1 MKASPCFTRMIK
13 NFLIGFALLTCVMV
27 TLLGFQGEH
36 RLVPAIEFF
45 GDMKR
50 QSKVKYQAPSLFF
63 SDGRGARPP
72 VDGTI
77 PMGYDIPGHPMQN
90 SEAPK
95 DDIGSPLGE
104 FSAGTDYMNTGKM
117 GDQWGTGMPLP
128 VTPELLA
135 RGQKVFTINCAV
147 CHGATG
153 QGNGITSKY
162 GLLGIANYHQDKYR
176 QMADGQIFN
185 TITHGYNTM
194 MAYGDKVTVKDRWAI
209 IAYMR
214 ALQKSQNARL
224 EDVPPDH
231 RAALEAELK
240 SRNQPTPAP
249 AQQPPQPQQTTMR

>member
-1 MKASPCFTRMIK
+1 MIK
-13 NFLIGFALLTCVMV
+13 IFLIGFALLTCAVV
-27 TLLGFQGEH
+27 ALLGFQGEL
-36 RLVPAIEFF
+36 RPVPAIEFF
-45 GDMKR
+45 SDMKR
-50 QSKVKYQAPSLFF
+50 QDKVKYQKSSSFF
-63 SDGRGARPP
+63 SDGRAARSP

-77 PMGYDIPGHPMQN
+77 PMGYDIPGHPTQN
-90 SEAPK
+90 SEVPK
-95 DDIGSPLGE
+95 DDISSPLGE

-117 GDQWGTGMPLP
+117 GDQWGTGMPLA

-135 RGQKVFTINCAV
+135 RGQKVYAINCAI

-209 IAYMR
+209 IAYIR
-214 ALQKSQNARL
+214 ALQKSENARL
-224 EDVPPDH
+224 DDVPAEN
-231 RAALEAELK
+231 RASLEADLK
-240 SRNQPTPAP
+240 SGNPPPPAP
-249 AQQPPQPQQTTMR
+249 AQQPTQQTTMR